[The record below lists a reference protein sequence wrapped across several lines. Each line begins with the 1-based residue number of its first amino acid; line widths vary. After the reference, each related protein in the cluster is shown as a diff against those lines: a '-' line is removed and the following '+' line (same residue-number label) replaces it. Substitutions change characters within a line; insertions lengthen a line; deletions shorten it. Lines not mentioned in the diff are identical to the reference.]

1 MGLCPIFDYYLSNYD
16 ENGQVRV
23 EPKKT
28 TFNISGETATD
39 VPAFYSAD
47 AELHESDGHYGVSGT
62 VTIEFAQESDADK
75 AWFAAVPANKTGTVR
90 LVADNEN
97 QNVISGNLSYTKNDD
112 GTITIP
118 LGQENFYSNGRYN
131 VRIYSDGHDPALVP
145 IHVVNA
151 QAPSLSLTGSGN
163 FASGENIH
171 FSIENMTYGAT
182 APIYAVELTRP
193 DETTVSLEK
202 FTDWAQIDDS
212 LVLYNDNTNNTLYTG
227 SYTITVHSN
236 GFKDMAMTF
245 NVTGGADVQKAASR
259 SARSLDVDAVSRAT
273 SVGGDSES
281 GGSGA
286 VPANLKFDADL
297 LINAQILV
305 DMGMANDA
313 AKGIADRWKYE
324 MAGWDQV
331 YSKTDAEHAYDWS
344 DYITK
349 VNQARTR
356 GEYLSFA
363 EYVNKKPDWD
373 LTGAPYAV
381 KSVLED
387 NLLGETQLYG
397 SWKGQETSSVTLVDE
412 SGKAIDAVK
421 EGSDARLKFSD
432 AAYLEKLDSLN
443 INSEPFDMDKNLYSV
458 SGDTLII
465 KNEALDFGTNNLVIY
480 AKGYRAKYVNIRYD
494 RNLET
499 GLSLSGPGNFK
510 SGNRA
515 KITVENS
522 KGDYLNNLTAVTVYK
537 PSGATERVFAWGVG
551 SFDDE
556 YYQVSD
562 NVLIIVDNKGNI
574 FDEDGEYTIALDAQY
589 YNRLTTEKF
598 TVTGELK
605 SAPTATSASKDSG
618 GNYVVHFDD
627 PSAYS
632 WKDKWTSVTV
642 NETAYDDAGIGGTL
656 NRNDYK
662 WAVGVDGGYDL
673 TLQADA
679 FDQEENTIVIKATG
693 YADTTIKVTKDG
705 ALVGGSS
712 TEPGGET
719 QPAPKAPTA
728 TVDEA
733 GNVTLA
739 FDSVDS
745 SWKSAISSVE
755 VNDVGYSAFND
766 HTGTPGAKNYQW
778 KTGAYGQEL
787 YLDKTS
793 FVTGENTVVIKAEGY
808 ADLTVTVK
816 IDGEEEPGDTIKD
829 VPEVTY
835 KNYGHGTAY
844 LYIDNGS
851 MSSTDGANYI
861 KAISRITVDGTEYFE
876 AWGNS
881 PSANEYAT
889 SSSTPYIAFTGSTFS
904 SEKDTVVV
912 VEAEGYKTL
921 TVTVHADGSITTSTA
936 DPGASD
942 EEQPSDGK
950 DAPAVKSSEKV
961 YYSGNYILHF
971 ENNVDSNWETAI
983 KSGKATVVVNDTTYA
998 FKSST
1003 LLVDDNNYAWTNYGD
1018 PQLTL
1023 DPTAF
1028 TKEKNTITIS
1038 AEGYKDL
1045 TITIGKDGSIV

>member
-1 MGLCPIFDYYLSNYD
+1 M
-16 ENGQVRV
+16 Q
-23 EPKKT
+23 T
-28 TFNISGETATD
+28 
-39 VPAFYSAD
+39 
-47 AELHESDGHYGVSGT
+47 
-62 VTIEFAQESDADK
+62 
-75 AWFAAVPANKTGTVR
+75 
-90 LVADNEN
+90 
-97 QNVISGNLSYTKNDD
+97 
-112 GTITIP
+112 
-118 LGQENFYSNGRYN
+118 
-131 VRIYSDGHDPALVP
+131 
-145 IHVVNA
+145 
-151 QAPSLSLTGSGN
+151 
-163 FASGENIH
+163 
-171 FSIENMTYGAT
+171 
-182 APIYAVELTRP
+182 
-193 DETTVSLEK
+193 
-202 FTDWAQIDDS
+202 
-212 LVLYNDNTNNTLYTG
+212 
-227 SYTITVHSN
+227 
-236 GFKDMAMTF
+236 
-245 NVTGGADVQKAASR
+245 AASR
-259 SARSLDVDAVSRAT
+259 STRSLNVDAVSRAT
-273 SVGGDSES
+273 SGGGSSES

-286 VPANLKFDADL
+286 VTANLKFDADL

-305 DMGMANDA
+305 DMGLANDA
-313 AKGIADRWKYE
+313 AKGIADRWRYE
-324 MAGWDQV
+324 MSGWDQV
-331 YSKTDAEHAYDWS
+331 YSKTDAEYAYYWS

-349 VNQARTR
+349 VNQARTL

-387 NLLGETQLYG
+387 NLLGETQLSG
-397 SWKGQETSSVTLVDE
+397 TWKGQQTPTVTLVDE

-421 EGSDARLKFSD
+421 EGSAARLKFSD

-458 SGDTLII
+458 SDDTLII

-480 AKGYRAKYVNIRYD
+480 ANGYRAKYVNIRYD

-499 GLSLSGPGNFK
+499 GLSLSGPGDFE
-510 SGNRA
+510 SGDRA

-522 KGDYLNNLTAVTVYK
+522 KGDYLKNLTAVTVYK
-537 PSGATERVFAWGVG
+537 PSGATERVFAQGVSG
-551 SFDDE
+551 FYDE

-562 NVLIIVDNKGNI
+562 NVLIIVDDKGNI
-574 FDEDGEYTIALDAQY
+574 FEEDGEYTIALDAQY

-598 TVTGELK
+598 TVTGKLET
-605 SAPTATSASKDSG
+605 APAAVRAIKDSA

-627 PSAYS
+627 TSAYS

-642 NETAYDDAGIGGTL
+642 NETAYDEGPL

-662 WAVGVDGGYDL
+662 WTAGAYGGYDL

-679 FDQEENTIVIKATG
+679 FNQEENTIVIKATG
-693 YADTTIKVTKDG
+693 YNDTTIKVTREG
-705 ALVGGSS
+705 SLVGAP
-712 TEPGGET
+712 EDPAEEAK
-719 QPAPKAPTA
+719 PAPAAPTA

-739 FDSVDS
+739 FADT
-745 SWKSAISSVE
+745 VE
-755 VNDVGYSAFND
+755 WEYRNAVTEVTVNDTAYSKFD
-766 HTGTPGAKNYQW
+766 DITGNPGEKQYEW
-778 KTGAYGQEL
+778 QESQSQGIDAL
-787 YLDKTS
+787 YLDKIS
-793 FVTGENTVVIKAEGY
+793 FVTGENTVEIKAEGY
-808 ADLTVTVK
+808 KDLTVTVK
-816 IDGEEEPGDTIKD
+816 IDGKEEPGDTIKD

-835 KNYGHGTAY
+835 KNYGRGTAY

-851 MSSTDGANYI
+851 MGSTDGKNYI
-861 KAISRITVDGTEYFE
+861 NAISRITVDGTKYSE

-889 SSSTPYIAFTGSTFS
+889 SSSTPYIAFTESTFS

-912 VEAEGYKTL
+912 VEADGYKKL

-1045 TITIGKDGSIV
+1045 TITIDKNGSIVK